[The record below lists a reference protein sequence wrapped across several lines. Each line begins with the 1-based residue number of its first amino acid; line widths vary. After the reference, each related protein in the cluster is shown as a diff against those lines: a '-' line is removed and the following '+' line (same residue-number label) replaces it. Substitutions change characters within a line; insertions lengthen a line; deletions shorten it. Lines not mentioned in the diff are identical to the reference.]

1 MHDHRKAI
9 GQITHLKCRN
19 IAKPPRD
26 GTRAAILDNL
36 EAGEALR
43 QIGLW
48 PTAIGLTH
56 PQISGEHRIWR
67 HDKGR
72 GIDPEFMGKRTLAS
86 KRQEGDCSDDFQRFH
101 KVVPFPMS
109 VMNLLRACAM
119 SIAMEMSIASV
130 TQANEIR
137 PTIAD
142 VEVGA
147 ETVTITL
154 RITLETLLAGIDLAS
169 VQDTND
175 APEAAI
181 YDNLRAMSADQLEAM
196 LRADWP
202 RIARGFLIAVEGA
215 ALTPE
220 IASVTIPA
228 PGDLELPRDS
238 LLTITAALPAGDAG
252 VSLGLAPGYGS
263 FVPRQMGGGD
273 DAYEGFLSGGE
284 MTPPLPRTGILT
296 ESAGAV
302 FLRYIA
308 VGFEHILPLGLDH
321 ILFVLGL
328 YFFATRMGPLLWQV
342 SAFTLANTITLALA
356 ATGVVK
362 IPASIVE
369 PLIAASIVY
378 VGVENIIG
386 RRNLKGR
393 TAFVFGLGLLHGLG
407 FASVLGDYGIASGRF
422 VQALIG
428 FNIGVEL
435 GQLAVIAMAFAVT
448 GWFIKRSWYRQV
460 IAIPASLVIAAIGAY
475 WVVERTL
482 L

>member
-1 MHDHRKAI
+1 
-9 GQITHLKCRN
+9 
-19 IAKPPRD
+19 
-26 GTRAAILDNL
+26 
-36 EAGEALR
+36 
-43 QIGLW
+43 
-48 PTAIGLTH
+48 
-56 PQISGEHRIWR
+56 
-67 HDKGR
+67 
-72 GIDPEFMGKRTLAS
+72 
-86 KRQEGDCSDDFQRFH
+86 
-101 KVVPFPMS
+101 MS
-109 VMNLLRACAM
+109 VLNLLRACAM
-119 SIAMEMSIASV
+119 SIALFAAVSTGAR
-130 TQANEIR
+130 AHEIR

-147 ETVTITL
+147 DTVTMTL
-154 RITLETLLAGIDLAS
+154 RITLETLLAGIDLAL

-181 YDNLRAMSADQLEAM
+181 YDSLRALPADQLEAM
-196 LRADWP
+196 LRAEWP
-202 RIARGFLIAVEGA
+202 RIAQGFLIDVDGM
-215 ALTPE
+215 ALAPE
-220 IASVTIPA
+220 IAAVTIPA

-238 LLTITAALPAGDAG
+238 TLTITAALPPGEAG

-263 FVPRQMGGGD
+263 FVPRQMGGGA
-273 DAYEGFLSGGE
+273 DAYEGFLNGGE
-284 MTPPLPRTGILT
+284 MTPPLPRMGILT
-296 ESAGAV
+296 ESGMSV
-302 FLRYIA
+302 FLRYIV

-328 YFFATRMGPLLWQV
+328 YFFATKIGPLLWQV
-342 SAFTLANTITLALA
+342 SAFTLAHTITLALA

-393 TAFVFGLGLLHGLG
+393 TALVFGLGLLHGLG

-428 FNIGVEL
+428 FNIGVEI
-435 GQLAVIAMAFAVT
+435 GQLTVIAMAFAAT
-448 GWFIKRSWYRQV
+448 GWAISRGWYRPA

>member
-1 MHDHRKAI
+1 
-9 GQITHLKCRN
+9 
-19 IAKPPRD
+19 
-26 GTRAAILDNL
+26 
-36 EAGEALR
+36 
-43 QIGLW
+43 
-48 PTAIGLTH
+48 
-56 PQISGEHRIWR
+56 
-67 HDKGR
+67 
-72 GIDPEFMGKRTLAS
+72 
-86 KRQEGDCSDDFQRFH
+86 
-101 KVVPFPMS
+101 MS
-109 VMNLLRACAM
+109 IMNLLRVCAM
-119 SIAMEMSIASV
+119 SIAVAMAAAPAA
-130 TQANEIR
+130 QAHEIR

-142 VEVGA
+142 VDVGA
-147 ETVTITL
+147 EAVTITL
-154 RITLETLLAGIDLAS
+154 RITLETLLAGIDLTS

-181 YDNLRAMSADQLEAM
+181 YDSLRAMSADQLEAM

-202 RIARGFLIAVEGA
+202 RIAQGFLIDVEGM
-215 ALTPE
+215 ALTAE
-220 IASVTIPA
+220 IAAVSIPA

-238 LLTITAALPAGDAG
+238 TLTIIAALPPGEAG
-252 VSLGLAPGYGS
+252 VSLGLAPGFGS
-263 FVPRQMGGGD
+263 FVPRQMGGGV
-273 DAYEGFLSGGE
+273 DAYEGFLNGGE
-284 MTPPLPRTGILT
+284 MTPPLPRMGILT
-296 ESAGAV
+296 ESGMSV
-302 FLRYIA
+302 FLRYIV

-328 YFFATRMGPLLWQV
+328 YFFATKVGPLLWQV
-342 SAFTLANTITLALA
+342 SAFTLAHTITLALA

-393 TAFVFGLGLLHGLG
+393 TALVFGLGLLHGLG

-428 FNIGVEL
+428 FNIGVEI
-435 GQLAVIAMAFAVT
+435 GQLTVIAMAFAAT
-448 GWFIKRSWYRQV
+448 GWAITRGWYRPV
-460 IAIPASLVIAAIGAY
+460 VAIPASLVIAAIGAY

>member
-1 MHDHRKAI
+1 
-9 GQITHLKCRN
+9 
-19 IAKPPRD
+19 
-26 GTRAAILDNL
+26 
-36 EAGEALR
+36 
-43 QIGLW
+43 
-48 PTAIGLTH
+48 
-56 PQISGEHRIWR
+56 
-67 HDKGR
+67 
-72 GIDPEFMGKRTLAS
+72 
-86 KRQEGDCSDDFQRFH
+86 
-101 KVVPFPMS
+101 MS

-119 SIAMEMSIASV
+119 SIAMAMSIASV
-130 TQANEIR
+130 TQAHEIR

-181 YDNLRAMSADQLEAM
+181 YDSLRAMSADQLEAM

-238 LLTITAALPAGDAG
+238 TLTITAALPPGDAG

-342 SAFTLANTITLALA
+342 SAFTLAHTITLALA

-369 PLIAASIVY
+369 PLIATSIVY